1 MMMSQSLDRNVRKNM
16 MMKIAYLP
24 KIIGLVQI
32 GGEI

>member
-1 MMMSQSLDRNVRKNM
+1 MQLWVRLDRKFRKD
-16 MMKIAYLP
+16 MMKIAHLP